1 MGTHGLLCSQIP
13 LEIYF
18 EDIATSALCIA
29 TTMIIL
35 SGFLHTGASMLADVW
50 IYALGLCD
58 IMQKLQQLQLQQWV
72 LSVIFVC

>member
-1 MGTHGLLCSQIP
+1 MGTHGLLCSQ
-13 LEIYF
+13 LLFKIYF
-18 EDIATSALCIA
+18 EDVATCALRIA

-50 IYALGLCD
+50 IYDLGICD
-58 IMQKLQQLQLQQWV
+58 IMQQLQLQQWV